1 MIKQGTDP
9 VVTTLCLSK
18 YNNLGINY
26 CMHVRMYVNL
36 KLNVVTQGFYPQSYR
51 SKPRIFFTYLLFD
64 DKDEGR
70 AASGWLRPITK
81 FI

>member
-36 KLNVVTQGFYPQSYR
+36 KLNDTNIDPSP
-51 SKPRIFFTYLLFD
+51 SK
-64 DKDEGR
+64 
-70 AASGWLRPITK
+70 
-81 FI
+81 